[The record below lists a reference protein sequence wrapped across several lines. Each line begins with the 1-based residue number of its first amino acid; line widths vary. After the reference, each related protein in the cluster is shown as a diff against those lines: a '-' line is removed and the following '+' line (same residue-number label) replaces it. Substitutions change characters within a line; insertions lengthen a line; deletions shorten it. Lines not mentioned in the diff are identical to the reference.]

1 MLGDSGVSRLLYLA
15 TAIGA
20 LLGLTV
26 PVVLATEI
34 EGTLPFATGQP
45 WVAMSVRREPDGR
58 PLVSGRGVGKRSKF
72 EALLDT
78 GTATMVLDRST
89 AKALGIKRATKGSRD
104 VVVDDFGVFGR
115 AKFGVSE
122 PLYVSLGTYG
132 GARDEI
138 DYPITFGPV
147 RMQIGGIDDPL
158 MDGIVGMPAMKNLV
172 AVLDLRPEMFRPGR
186 VRTYLLDPRED
197 RDSIP
202 KTDRHVTLSFASS
215 ARFGRIEPAGAP
227 APAGAEVPFVG
238 PSPYALADGGKKSK
252 ADAAEVVV
260 TLNGRQS
267 AGSWLF
273 DTGAFVSVLSGQQ
286 ARSLGVS
293 YAKGTEAN
301 RSPKLDGVP
310 AGDQFIY
317 AISGVGG
324 ERRVAGFFLDA
335 LILPTREGDPII
347 YKKAP
352 VLVHD
357 FIVTAPDTRQESVTI
372 DGILAMNYF
381 VGSFHMNGKAS
392 PSVDSPYEFVVFD
405 AAARTLGLRLKPR
418 TAKSGKAEKPGVG
431 PEERPTLQ
439 EMKP

>member
-1 MLGDSGVSRLLYLA
+1 MLGHSGVSHWLYMA

-34 EGTLPFATGQP
+34 EGTQPFARGQP
-45 WVAMSVRREPDGR
+45 WVDMSVRREPNGR
-58 PLVSGRGVGKRSKF
+58 PLVSGRGVGKTSNI
-72 EALLDT
+72 EALFDT
-78 GTATMVLDRST
+78 GTATIVLSLNT
-89 AKALGIKRATKGSRD
+89 AKAFGIKRAKKGNRD
-104 VVVDDFGVFGR
+104 VTVDDFGVFGR
-115 AKFGVSE
+115 AKLGVSE

-132 GARDEI
+132 DARREV

-147 RMQIGGIDDPL
+147 RMQIGAIDDPL
-158 MDGIVGMPAMKNLV
+158 MQGIVGMPAMKNLV

-186 VRTYLLDPRED
+186 VRTYLLDPRKD

-202 KTDRHVTLSFASS
+202 KTDRHVMMSYASS

-238 PSPYALADGGKKSK
+238 PSPYALVDGSK
-252 ADAAEVVV
+252 NSRADAPQVVV

-267 AGSWLF
+267 TGSWLF
-273 DTGAFVSVLSGQQ
+273 DTGAFVSVLSSQQ
-286 ARSLGVS
+286 ARNLGVT
-293 YAKGTEAN
+293 YTRGTEGT
-301 RSPKLDGVP
+301 RSPQLDGVP
-310 AGDQFIY
+310 AGDQFIS

-324 ERRVAGFFLDA
+324 ERWAAGFFLDA

-357 FIVTAPDTRQESVTI
+357 FTVVAPGSQQESVMI

-381 VGSFHMNGKAS
+381 VGSFHVKGEAWHDT
-392 PSVDSPYEFVVFD
+392 DSPYEFVVFD
-405 AAARTLGLRLKPR
+405 AAAGTLGLRLKPKA
-418 TAKSGKAEKPGVG
+418 AKSGKAEKPGVG
-431 PEERPTLQ
+431 PEERQ
-439 EMKP
+439 VSKR